1 MCPYSTV
8 GRSGETERGI
18 PDGTLQEH
26 LREHDVAVEETRSV
40 LVADAQYIAEAL
52 GGDEDR
58 AVPFALQ
65 QGVGRHRGAHL
76 DRLDSARRQRLALL
90 QAEEAADALHGSI
103 LVLLG
108 VLRQQLMGDQRAVG
122 LARHDVSE
130 GAAAAAPELTAGP
143 TRKSTE

>member
-1 MCPYSTV
+1 MTTSFPT
-8 GRSGETERGI
+8 RGSS
-18 PDGTLQEH
+18 DL
-26 LREHDVAVEETRSV
+26 
-40 LVADAQYIAEAL
+40 IAEAL

-58 AVPFALQ
+58 AVPLALQ

-90 QAEEAADALHGSI
+90 QPEEAADALHGSI

-108 VLRQQLMGDQRAVG
+108 VLRQQLMADQRAVG

-130 GAAAAAPELTAGP
+130 RAAAADPELPAGLQLAAVHDSVRHF
-143 TRKSTE
+143 RKRARFPRGRTITLYRSIE